1 MWRPDVGKYTGHLQE
16 PAKPGA
22 KIIDKAQCN
31 VIPQMTD
38 ALASIGGPMLRAWQ
52 SDPWNKQVRGVQ
64 AAGSVA

>member
-1 MWRPDVGKYTGHLQE
+1 
-16 PAKPGA
+16 
-22 KIIDKAQCN
+22 
-31 VIPQMTD
+31 MTD